1 MKVIAVDDDVL
12 SLEIFEAQLQ
22 EISCISKLD
31 AFTSPN
37 KALAFAAENPVDVAF
52 LDINMRELD
61 GITLAERLQ
70 AINAATRIVFITSHS
85 EFALSA
91 HELHASGYLIK
102 PASLEKIEK
111 TLDYILLPPPSV
123 SGASGLK
130 VRCFGNFEVF
140 YKNEP
145 LRFQRS
151 KTKELFAYLID
162 RRGASVNTGELTAVL
177 WDSDFDNQSQKNQ
190 LRVLISDLS
199 RTLRAINA
207 EHIFRKRRDS
217 YSIDPA
223 GLDCDFFRYID
234 CVPGSGLA
242 FNGEYMSQYSWAEYT
257 LAYLYQIEK
266 KASG

>member
-1 MKVIAVDDDVL
+1 MRVIAVDDDAL
-12 SLEIFEAQLQ
+12 SLEIFEAQLH
-22 EISCISKLD
+22 EISRIGKVD

-37 KALAFAAENPVDVAF
+37 DALDFASENPVDVAF
-52 LDINMRELD
+52 LDIGMKEMD
-61 GITLAERLQ
+61 GITLAARLR
-70 AINAATRIVFITSHS
+70 AVNGATRIVFITSHS

-91 HELHASGYLIK
+91 HELHASGYLMK
-102 PASLEKIEK
+102 PAGLDQIEK

-123 SGASGLK
+123 ADTGRLT
-130 VRCFGNFEVF
+130 VRCFGNFDVF
-140 YKNEP
+140 YKNRP

-199 RTLRAINA
+199 RTLRSVNA
-207 EHIFRKRRDS
+207 EAVFLKRRDS
-217 YSIDPA
+217 YSIDPSA
-223 GLDCDFFRYID
+223 LDCDYFDY
-234 CVPGSGLA
+234 VGGAAGPSLA

-257 LAYLYQIEK
+257 LANLYHPEK
-266 KASG
+266 RADA